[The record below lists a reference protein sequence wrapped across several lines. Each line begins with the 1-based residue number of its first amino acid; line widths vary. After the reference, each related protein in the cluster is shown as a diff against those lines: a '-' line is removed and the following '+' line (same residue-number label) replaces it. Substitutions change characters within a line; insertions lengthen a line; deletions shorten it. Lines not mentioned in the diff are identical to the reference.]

1 MSNENDCQP
10 VDLTEQVLNLNLA
23 VANHYP
29 SSKTFMPFR
38 EKLKCRKV
46 SSILRYFTP
55 IKIGYAYHL
64 LILFYSFQTETSLR
78 TDNIF
83 TKKLAAPYVID
94 MVNRK
99 RLVIKTYCE
108 LPDEALGMYKNE
120 MINND
125 ERIEEPF
132 FSFDNDVLDGISTK
146 NEGIYCM
153 NQRSVINFE
162 ITFPLFQDD
171 EKAMK
176 EIDL

>member
-1 MSNENDCQP
+1 
-10 VDLTEQVLNLNLA
+10 
-23 VANHYP
+23 
-29 SSKTFMPFR
+29 
-38 EKLKCRKV
+38 
-46 SSILRYFTP
+46 
-55 IKIGYAYHL
+55 
-64 LILFYSFQTETSLR
+64 
-78 TDNIF
+78 
-83 TKKLAAPYVID
+83 

-171 EKAMK
+171 EKTMK
-176 EIDL
+176 EIDLWISNKGRFLTIFCHGQNKKWNIYVQLNQGNEAI